1 MLVLCPLKARRSW
14 ILKIYLIYAM
24 GIGADIDLIK
34 QIWCLVLGELI
45 ASLLEIQSGNFHL
58 VLWFLPT
65 AQTPAE

>member
-1 MLVLCPLKARRSW
+1 
-14 ILKIYLIYAM
+14 M
-24 GIGADIDLIK
+24 GIGADIDFIK
-34 QIWCLVLGELI
+34 QIWYLVLGELI